1 MLYHCHSTISD
12 FLSEDHSKFIIE
24 FLVLIF
30 LTGQWSV
37 GQWSMHLVDGRW
49 SVLCDRLVGG
59 FKKTPFLGVFF
70 ILFCLLIY
78 LTLTSRFSFLLT
90 ILFNNLTSHIFW
102 KKYTPLRDLKREV
115 KHLPCISGRFLSLNI
130 FGTKIFR
137 WSVEQFCKEVA
148 CLHVLK
154 AQLI

>member
-12 FLSEDHSKFIIE
+12 FLSEDHLKFIIE
-24 FLVLIF
+24 PLVLIF

-78 LTLTSRFSFLLT
+78 LTLTSRFSFSLT
-90 ILFNNLTSHIFW
+90 ILFNNLTSHIF
-102 KKYTPLRDLKREV
+102 
-115 KHLPCISGRFLSLNI
+115 
-130 FGTKIFR
+130 
-137 WSVEQFCKEVA
+137 
-148 CLHVLK
+148 
-154 AQLI
+154 